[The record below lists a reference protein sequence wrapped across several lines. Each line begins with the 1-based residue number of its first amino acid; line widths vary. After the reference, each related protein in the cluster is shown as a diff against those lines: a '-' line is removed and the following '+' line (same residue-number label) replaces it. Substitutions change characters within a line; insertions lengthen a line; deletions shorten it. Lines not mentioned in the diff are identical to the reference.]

1 MIRAVCTA
9 FTLTLAA
16 GMPAAGEPVLTP
28 PIDCDLGRDCFIQQ
42 YVDHDPGTG
51 ASDYLCA
58 PLSYD
63 AHKGTDFGLR
73 TLQQMQAG
81 VNVLASADGT
91 VKGVRDGVV
100 DRAYSAANA
109 EQVTGRECGNGVVID
124 HGDGW
129 ETQYCHMKKGSVA
142 VRSGDKVQRGAVL
155 GQVGISG
162 RAQFPHVHLSVR
174 HNGETI
180 DPFDPDG
187 EITCDTPDAKTLW
200 QSPPPYRAGGILDV
214 GFSDSIPA
222 YDDVKSGRAAKGTL
236 PANAPALVVYGYAFG
251 GQTGDEIR
259 IDLTGPDG
267 NILNQTATLDKAQ
280 AQFFRAV
287 GKRLKGAAW
296 PTGTYTGSAT
306 LIRKGRQIDTRQTSI
321 TLR

>member
-1 MIRAVCTA
+1 MIRAVYTA

-16 GMPAAGEPVLTP
+16 GMPAAGDPVLTS

-42 YVDHDPGTG
+42 YVDHDPGPG

-63 AHKGTDFGLR
+63 EHTGTDFGLP
-73 TLQQMQAG
+73 TLRQMQAG
-81 VNVLASADGT
+81 VNVLASAPGT
-91 VKGVRDGVV
+91 VKGVRDGMV

-124 HGDGW
+124 HGEGW
-129 ETQYCHMKKGSVA
+129 ETQYCHMKRGSIT
-142 VRSGDKVQRGAVL
+142 VRSGETVQRGAVL

-187 EITCDTPDAKTLW
+187 DITCDVPDSNTLW
-200 QSPPPYRAGGILDV
+200 RSPPAYRAGGILDV

-222 YDDVKSGRAAKGTL
+222 YDDVKSGRAAKAAL
-236 PANAPALVVYGYAFG
+236 PTDAPALVVYGYAFG
-251 GQTGDEIR
+251 GQLGDKIR
-259 IDLTGPDG
+259 VVLTGPKGDV
-267 NILNQTATLDKAQ
+267 LDQTETLEKGQ

-296 PTGTYTGSAT
+296 PAGSYAGTVT
-306 LIRKGRQIDTRQTSI
+306 LIRDGRQIDTRRAEI